1 MSTPLLFFF
10 FNDTA
15 TTEIYTLSLH
25 DALPISLGMTKAI
38 PNPLLVMRLAR
49 WIRESKPD
57 VIHTWMYHA
66 NLIGTLA
73 ARMAGN
79 VPVVWAIHHN
89 AFDPRVDKRRTML
102 VNRAC
107 ALLSRKFADQIVF
120 CSEASLR

>member
-25 DALPISLGMTKAI
+25 DALPISLGMKKAV

-79 VPVVWAIHHN
+79 VPGGLAIQHN
-89 AFDPRVDKRRTML
+89 AIYPRGGQRRTML
-102 VNRAC
+102 GNRASG
-107 ALLSRKFADQIVF
+107 LLSREVARP
-120 CSEASLR
+120 CALC